1 MNYHQSAQQSVA
13 NCDVINGN
21 NQQQQQQQQCQQHYQ
36 QPKHQLP
43 HPLQRPNPT
52 ASQSQIN
59 TQVQKKNPLSRQP
72 SGSTG

>member
-1 MNYHQSAQQSVA
+1 MNYHQSGQQSVA
-13 NCDVINGN
+13 NCDVTNG
-21 NQQQQQQQQCQQHYQ
+21 QPQQQCHQQQYQ

-43 HPLQRPNPT
+43 HPLQRPGNQTP